1 MTKYLKRAEKTDPG
15 RDISEY
21 LSLELLK
28 RTVVS
33 RTLDDD
39 KERWKCPSCFF
50 TDKKTQQPLQ
60 CCYDVL
66 KTRSLKH
73 EAEEEE
79 EEEEEEWA
87 LRKRRRSL
95 EIEELELKQL
105 RLANEKLQLELD
117 AQRLSNEKRRES
129 NTGLRLA
136 LDEDE
141 LKKDVS
147 RISPKRP

>member
-66 KTRSLKH
+66 KTRSRKH
-73 EAEEEE
+73 EEEE
-79 EEEEEEWA
+79 EEDKEEERA

-105 RLANEKLQLELD
+105 RLANEKLLLELE

-129 NTGLRLA
+129 NTGLRLT
-136 LDEDE
+136 LEEDE
-141 LKKDVS
+141 LKKVLS
-147 RISPKRP
+147 QISPRRP

>member
-1 MTKYLKRAEKTDPG
+1 
-15 RDISEY
+15 
-21 LSLELLK
+21 
-28 RTVVS
+28 
-33 RTLDDD
+33 LDDD

-60 CCYDVL
+60 CCYDGL
-66 KTRSLKH
+66 KTRSRKH
-73 EAEEEE
+73 EAEEEQE
-79 EEEEEEWA
+79 EKA

-105 RLANEKLQLELD
+105 RLANEKSQLELD

-136 LDEDE
+136 LEEDE
-141 LKKDVS
+141 LKKDLS
-147 RISPKRP
+147 RISPRRPYRRLVEKRETLPLDIQVELHMNMTSVAPVDP